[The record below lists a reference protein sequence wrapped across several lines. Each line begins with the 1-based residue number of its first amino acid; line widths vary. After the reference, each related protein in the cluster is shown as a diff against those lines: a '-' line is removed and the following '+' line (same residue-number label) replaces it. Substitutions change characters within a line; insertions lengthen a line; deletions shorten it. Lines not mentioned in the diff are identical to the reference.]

1 MCRSHLRMSR
11 VKPRRPCLE
20 EKRLKQVPLD
30 LQALSSAHEDPR
42 FCYILDKEVKLIKKV
57 GDHLTNLHRLDGS
70 QPPQTG
76 KSQPCLS

>member
-1 MCRSHLRMSR
+1 MSR

-42 FCYILDKEVKLIKKV
+42 FCYILDKEVKLIKKMTCWSWAMV
-57 GDHLTNLHRLDGS
+57 VHSFNPNT
-70 QPPQTG
+70 Q
-76 KSQPCLS
+76 KV